1 MSPKLADRLSK
12 LLPLLAS
19 DKDFEVLAARGR
31 IRSALASEKLDFH
44 DLTKRLCSGQS
55 SGFDASNFADWAA
68 DLVRREAERER
79 ERDADN
85 KRRDAEREAY
95 ERAAEAERVK
105 RAEAYATEKAAKAAA
120 RAAERAT
127 PQYNARV
134 AQRRR
139 DALARRAAE
148 AAAEAERAEA
158 ESRLADRIAAEGPR
172 WDDIGDAARRA
183 WIIRILGDPSA
194 NLHPST
200 TEALNG
206 IDEALAPPPTRAMR
220 HGRRHKPKIT
230 WGMITPAWIAEF
242 ERAARDHTMRQRSRG
257 TRP

>member
-1 MSPKLADRLSK
+1 MSPKLVDRLSK
-12 LLPLLAS
+12 LIPMLGS

-44 DLTKRLCSGQS
+44 DLTKWLCSGQS
-55 SGFDASNFADWAA
+55 SGFDASSFADWAA
-68 DLVRREAERER
+68 DFVRREAERER

-105 RAEAYATEKAAKAAA
+105 RAEAYAVEKAAKAAA
-120 RAAERAT
+120 RAAERAS
-127 PQYNARV
+127 PEYKARV

-158 ESRLADRIAAEGPR
+158 ERRRADRIAAEGPR

-183 WIIRILGDPSA
+183 WVSKILRDPLA
-194 NLHPST
+194 NLDPST
-200 TEALNG
+200 TAALNR

-220 HGRRHKPKIT
+220 HGRRHKSKIT
-230 WGMITPAWIAEF
+230 WGMITPEWIAEF
-242 ERAARDHTMRQRSRG
+242 ERAARDYPMRQRCAG
-257 TRP
+257 